1 MARKLYPSDILIAI
15 AERRS
20 WWRLVVG
27 TKDSEAIDV
36 DDEATV
42 MVVEEA

>member
-27 TKDSEAIDV
+27 TKGKRSDND